1 MQIKDVPER
10 LQPRERHTNGR
21 ADTPRGEVAAVVLA
35 GGASKR
41 MGETNKLLA
50 KIDGGSLVRRVTEAV
65 VASRAAEV
73 IVVTGHE
80 AHHVHNALSGL
91 DIRFVHNPHYPDGH
105 STSLHAG
112 IGAVAEKYSGAV
124 VLLGDMPRVTVN
136 VVDALIERFHE
147 KHDSVICQ
155 PNFGGRPGNPVL
167 WPREFFPDILE
178 ISGDTGARHLLK
190 RFADRVSGVE
200 VAESGIL
207 LDIDTPGDLEALKS
221 AGEV

>member
-1 MQIKDVPER
+1 MADRNKDYWR
-10 LQPRERHTNGR
+10 NYI
-21 ADTPRGEVAAVVLA
+21 AAVVLA
-35 GGASKR
+35 GGVSKR
-41 MGETNKLLA
+41 MGETNKLLTE
-50 KIDGGSLVRRVTEAV
+50 IDGGSLIRRVTQV
-65 VASRAAEV
+65 VLASQAAEV
-73 IVVTGHE
+73 SVVTGHE
-80 AHHVHNALSGL
+80 AHLIHNALSGL
-91 DIRFVHNPHYPDGH
+91 DIRFVHNPHYPDGL
-105 STSLHAG
+105 STSLQAG
-112 IGAVAEKYSGAV
+112 IGAVAVEYAGAV

-207 LDIDTPGDLEALKS
+207 LDIDTPGDLEAL
-221 AGEV
+221 